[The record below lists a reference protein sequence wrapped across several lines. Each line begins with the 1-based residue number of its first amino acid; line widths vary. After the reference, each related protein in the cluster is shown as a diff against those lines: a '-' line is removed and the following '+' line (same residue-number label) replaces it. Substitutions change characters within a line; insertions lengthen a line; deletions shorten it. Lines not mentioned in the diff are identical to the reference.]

1 MLSTWKYEIKLQ
13 GRGGGGINTYRF
25 DVRLGQVF
33 VQFPEMDEGEGDAY
47 HVDGDPQDVEYV
59 MAERAVHQG
68 AARRVVPRF
77 RVRCQSPAQK
87 RRAQVDRDAREPYHE
102 RAEQNALENGEGL
115 RGRG

>member
-1 MLSTWKYEIKLQ
+1 
-13 GRGGGGINTYRF
+13 
-25 DVRLGQVF
+25 
-33 VQFPEMDEGEGDAY
+33 MDEGEGDAY